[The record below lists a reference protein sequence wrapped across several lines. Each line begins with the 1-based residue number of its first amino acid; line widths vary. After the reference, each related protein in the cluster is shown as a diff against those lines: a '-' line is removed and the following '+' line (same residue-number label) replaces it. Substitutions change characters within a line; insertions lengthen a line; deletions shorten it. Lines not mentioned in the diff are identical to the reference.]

1 MLGILKSKQM
11 KSPGERF
18 SFEEEA
24 GRVERTPETDKSSNV
39 QEFLNKPKTRSF
51 IERWANKKRGGKKA
65 FTKRGVVSLL
75 SALFRIPGFGSDEE
89 VLESGEDLLSQLG
102 GMDGLQGFLLGW
114 KAKSEGLMRAVKT
127 FVGQE

>member
-1 MLGILKSKQM
+1 MLTGILRSRQM
-11 KSPGERF
+11 QSPERDI
-18 SFEEEA
+18 SFEHEA
-24 GRVERTPETDKSSNV
+24 RASSRTSDKSSNL
-39 QEFLNKPKTRSF
+39 QDFLNNPRTKSF
-51 IERWANKKRGGKKA
+51 IERWANKRRGSGKA

-89 VLESGEDLLSQLG
+89 VLESGDGILSQLG

-114 KAKSEGLMRAVKT
+114 KAKSEGLMQAVRA